1 MVLNS
6 YLKFTAAST
15 NNFKSKFLTVGG
27 IQAGFA
33 ALLCIENT
41 DKKEKSLN
49 LLSLPTPTSDFKK
62 ILNSNNT
69 TVGN

>member
-1 MVLNS
+1 M
-6 YLKFTAAST
+6 
-15 NNFKSKFLTVGG
+15 GG
-27 IQAGFA
+27 IQVGFA

-49 LLSLPTPTSDFKK
+49 LLSLPTPTSDLKK
-62 ILNSNNT
+62 ILNSNNI

>member
-1 MVLNS
+1 M
-6 YLKFTAAST
+6 
-15 NNFKSKFLTVGG
+15 GE

-49 LLSLPTPTSDFKK
+49 LLSLPTPTSDLKK
-62 ILNSNNT
+62 ILNSNNI